1 MLGVRLISC
10 AAVLVDFVVRSETEE
25 LCGFISASGV
35 EYCVRF
41 PVESFQFYAIV
52 EKVEVYVITEASRS
66 ISAGGSSSDYAK
78 MKKPKKEARC
88 LNVTTMSSEFL
99 FLERIFYQLACLA
112 KARYH
117 AVSCYQKRRTLAYLG
132 YSRDLFNYSR
142 FR

>member
-88 LNVTTMSSEFL
+88 FECDYDELGVF
-99 FLERIFYQLACLA
+99 IF
-112 KARYH
+112 R
-117 AVSCYQKRRTLAYLG
+117 AYLL
-132 YSRDLFNYSR
+132 SVSLFS
-142 FR
+142 